1 VSSKTPRDI
10 VQKLNQF
17 SLKALQSTEVKE
29 RLASLGA
36 EPLPMNPEQFD
47 TMTCAKMVSNAE
59 IIKAAGIKTVE
70 FFFILALS
78 SR

>member
-1 VSSKTPRDI
+1 MPVSSKTPRDI

-47 TMTCAKMVSNAE
+47 TMTRAKMVSNAE
-59 IIKAAGIKTVE
+59 IIKATGIKTE
-70 FFFILALS
+70 
-78 SR
+78 